1 MRRILGIALAVLL
14 IGGVIAVVIGGQG
27 PEGTATKTVRGVI
40 GSEKSDFF
48 RDPDVVKALAAKGY
62 TVKAETSGSWA
73 MDQLDLKQFDFAF
86 PSSSE
91 PAKEIE
97 AAAGVKGAQTAKPFF
112 SPLVVIARPNAAGV
126 LADGGLVKMSGKN
139 SGTLMMGPYLKA
151 AGEDRTWQQL
161 PGSAAYAELT
171 GTVFIKTT
179 DPATSNSGAL
189 FVAATSNVANN
200 NSVVADDAGIDR
212 TAPLLRKLIS
222 VQGALEQSTDDPFRA
237 FISGSG
243 EPLILAYESQVAS
256 LLLQK
261 QATGEAGDMVV
272 LYPDTTVN
280 SPHTFVPL
288 SEQARE
294 LGTLLATDS
303 ELRELAVR
311 HGFRPQDGVTEFT
324 TATAPHS
331 GYLNPGLTGIRQ
343 VGAPTV
349 KVLMALAARAK
360 GQDQSQGQGQGQ
372 SQGGTP

>member
-40 GSEKSDFF
+40 GSEKSEYF
-48 RDPDVVKALAAKGY
+48 RDPDVVKALADKGY
-62 TVKAETSGSWA
+62 TVKTETSGSWA
-73 MDQLDLKQFDFAF
+73 MDQLALKEFDFAF

-97 AAAGVKGAQTAKPFF
+97 AAAGVKGAQNAKPFF
-112 SPLVVIARPNAAGV
+112 SPLVVIARPGAAKV
-126 LADGGLVKMSGKN
+126 LTDNGLAKMTGKN
-139 SGTLMMGPYLKA
+139 SGTLLMGPYLKA

-161 PGSAAYAELT
+161 QGSAPHPELT

-189 FVAATSNVANN
+189 YLAATSNVANHLN
-200 NSVVADDAGIDR
+200 VVADEAGIER
-212 TAPLLRKLIS
+212 TAPLMHKLIS
-222 VQGALEQSTDDPFRA
+222 VQGALEPSTDDPFRA

-256 LLLQK
+256 LLLRRQDP
-261 QATGEAGDMVV
+261 GEMVV

-280 SPHTFVPL
+280 SPHTFVPI
-288 SEQARE
+288 SDRARE
-294 LGTLLATDS
+294 LGSLLATDPK
-303 ELRELAVR
+303 LRELAVR
-311 HGFRPQDGVTEFT
+311 HGFRPQEGVAEFT
-324 TATAPHS
+324 AATAPHAA
-331 GYLNPGLTGIRQ
+331 YLNPGLTGIRQ

-349 KVLMALAARAK
+349 KILMALAARAK
-360 GQDQSQGQGQGQ
+360 G
-372 SQGGTP
+372 

>member
-14 IGGVIAVVIGGQG
+14 TGGVIAVIVLGGNG
-27 PEGTATKTVRGVI
+27 TEGTATKTVRGVI
-40 GSEKSDFF
+40 GSEKSEYF

-62 TVKAETSGSWA
+62 TVRTETSGSWA
-73 MDQLDLKQFDFAF
+73 MDQLDLKAFDFAF
-86 PSSSE
+86 PGSSE
-91 PAKEIE
+91 PAQEIE

-112 SPLVVIARPNAAGV
+112 SPLVVIARANAAKV
-126 LADGGLVKMSGKN
+126 LADNGLVKMNGKN
-139 SGTLMMGPYLKA
+139 SGTLLMGPYLKA

-161 PGSAAYAELT
+161 NGSAAFTELT
-171 GTVFIKTT
+171 GTVFVKTT

-189 FVAATSNVANN
+189 FIAATSNVANGGT
-200 NSVVADDAGIDR
+200 VVSDDAGINR
-212 TAPLLRKLIS
+212 TAPLLRKLVQ
-222 VQGALEQSTDDPFRA
+222 VQGALEPSTDDPFRA

-256 LLLQK
+256 LLMQK
-261 QATGEAGDMVV
+261 QTNAEVAGMVV

-288 SEQARE
+288 NDKSKE
-294 LGTLLATDS
+294 LGTLLATDP
-303 ELRELAVR
+303 ELRRLAVR
-311 HGFRPQDGVTEFT
+311 HGFRPQEGVAEFT
-324 TATAPHS
+324 AATAPFP

-360 GQDQSQGQGQGQ
+360 GQGDN
-372 SQGGTP
+372 

>member
-14 IGGVIAVVIGGQG
+14 TGGVIAVIFLGGNG
-27 PEGTATKTVRGVI
+27 TEGTATKTVRGVI
-40 GSEKSDFF
+40 GSEKSEFF

-62 TVKAETSGSWA
+62 TVRTETSGSWA
-73 MDQLDLKQFDFAF
+73 MDQLDLKAFDFAF
-86 PSSSE
+86 PGSSE
-91 PAKEIE
+91 PAQEIE

-112 SPLVVIARPNAAGV
+112 SPLVVIARANAAKV
-126 LADGGLVKMSGKN
+126 LADNGLVKMNGKN
-139 SGTLMMGPYLKA
+139 SGTLLMGPYLKA

-161 PGSAAYAELT
+161 NGSAAYTELT
-171 GTVFIKTT
+171 GTVFVKTT

-189 FVAATSNVANN
+189 FIAATSNVANGGT
-200 NSVVADDAGIDR
+200 VVSDDAGINR
-212 TAPLLRKLIS
+212 TAPLLRKLIQ
-222 VQGALEQSTDDPFRA
+222 VQGALEPSTDDPFRA

-261 QATGEAGDMVV
+261 QTNAEVGDMVV

-288 SEQARE
+288 NDDSKE
-294 LGTLLATDS
+294 LGTLLATDPK
-303 ELRELAVR
+303 LRQLALR
-311 HGFRPQDGVTEFT
+311 HGFRPQDGVAEFT
-324 TATAPHS
+324 AATAPYA

-349 KVLMALAARAK
+349 KVLMAMAARAK
-360 GQDQSQGQGQGQ
+360 GQGAN
-372 SQGGTP
+372 